1 MDNPVYFRLKPGVS
15 LHSSDEVILAKVTL
29 PSWLKVKM
37 TSSQTGLWLQ
47 YSPYQGQRPLSL
59 EDKRYGQNPGRGI
72 SRLHSILSILLDAKN
87 RLMTPPSL
95 ELLSLDNIFL
105 RPSGLSLPILP
116 IEAASAYPCNSRG
129 AQLKK
134 PPFWAEWGT
143 FYRVEPEW
151 IQLCSQYGQ
160 AFRYKELDTI
170 MKDYW
175 KSLKHWGAGLSS
187 SIQNTS
193 PLPRL
198 ASQAPLGALYR
209 INERTGKQVGRPRYL
224 FSEETIIGRDP
235 LQCDLV
241 IDEKWIGRK
250 HALIRYENGLFFLQD
265 CFSVNGT
272 YLDGQK
278 LRPEAVSLMPPVC
291 RLRLGGSDL
300 EFRSQSCATLPRKGA
315 SPQTHLSAKS
325 TPRSPAGNYLVPNRR
340 SPASPSPGTMY
351 I

>member
-1 MDNPVYFRLKPGVS
+1 MDKTVYFRLKPGVS
-15 LHSSDEVILAKVTL
+15 LHSSDELILAKVTL

-37 TSSQTGLWLQ
+37 TPSNTGLWIQ

-59 EDKRYGQNPGRGI
+59 EDKGYGQNPGRGI
-72 SRLHSILSILLDAKN
+72 SRLHSILSILLDAKD

-95 ELLSLDNIFL
+95 EHLGLDNIFL

-116 IEAASAYPCNSRG
+116 IEADSAFPCNSKGTR
-129 AQLKK
+129 LKN
-134 PPFWAEWGT
+134 PPFWAEWGA

-151 IQLCSQYGQ
+151 IQLCSQYGK

-170 MKDYW
+170 MKNYW
-175 KSLKHWGAGLSS
+175 NSLKQWGVGLTP
-187 SIQNTS
+187 SIQATS
-193 PLPRL
+193 PLPKL

-209 INERTGKQVGRPRYL
+209 VDERTGKQIGRPRYL

-241 IDEKWIGRK
+241 LDEKWIGRK

-291 RLRLGGSDL
+291 RLRLGSSDL
-300 EFRSQSCATLPRKGA
+300 EFRSQSSATLPRREA
-315 SPQTHLSAKS
+315 SAQPFLSAKS
-325 TPRSPAGNYLVPNRR
+325 TPRLPAQNYLVPNRR

-351 I
+351 M